1 MKLVLFYICGQD
13 EGSKMLLSP
22 PEGNIPQCIL
32 SMWPKGKYFEK
43 KETGSWVK
51 TDIDPK
57 E

>member
-32 SMWPKGKYFEK
+32 SMWPKGKYFEG

-51 TDIDPK
+51 TDTDPK